1 MKSFISTILTAVFF
15 AAIIGGLGGD
25 AVAQYS
31 LPKTSVAEPV
41 IAEFEYFGG
50 ENYERAIAVSPNV
63 NVSLCVIEGKLAI
76 NGWRRN
82 EVRIY
87 VHHGTKFGF
96 KVLEKSSTDAKPV
109 WISAYSQVTKG
120 GKTGTSDCIRGETV
134 EIDLPV
140 GATLNLKGES
150 IDTTIDTI
158 KKVSVKTAGGDIT
171 VRNVSNGVNAF
182 TYEGDITVEES
193 KGALTLDS
201 TNGNIVVFEAGPSE
215 IGDVFKAKTNSG
227 AISLQRL
234 QHRQIDVWS
243 ISGSVV
249 FDGDILNGG
258 SYSFGTNN
266 GSLRLT
272 LPQNSA
278 FQLLAT
284 YAFGNFASEL
294 PLKVL
299 TENDRE
305 GPVRSIVANIG
316 GGGDAILKLTTNA
329 GLIGIKKQ

>member
-1 MKSFISTILTAVFF
+1 MKHFVSSILTALSV
-15 AAIIGGLGGD
+15 AAIIGGLNG
-25 AVAQYS
+25 VAISQYS
-31 LPKTSVAEPV
+31 LPKSPAGEPV
-41 IAEFEYFGG
+41 IADFAFFGG
-50 ENYERAIAVSPNV
+50 ENYERAIAVSPAV

-87 VHHGTKFGF
+87 VRGGSKFSF
-96 KVLEKSSTDAKPV
+96 KVLEKSPTDSKPV
-109 WISAYSQVTKG
+109 WISAYSHVTKA
-120 GKTGTSDCIRGETV
+120 GKPGTYDCIRGEDV

-140 GATLNLKGES
+140 GATLSLKGES
-150 IDTTIDTI
+150 IDTTIDTLR
-158 KKVSVKTAGGDIT
+158 KVTVKTAGGDIT

-193 KGALTLDS
+193 KGALMLDS
-201 TNGNIVVFEAGPSE
+201 TNGNIFVFDAGPSE

-234 QHRQIDVWS
+234 LHRQIDVWS

-249 FDGDILNGG
+249 FSGDILNGG
-258 SYSFGTNN
+258 SYNFGTNN

-272 LPQNSA
+272 LPQNSSC
-278 FQLLAT
+278 QLSAT
-284 YAFGNFASEL
+284 YALGNFASEL
-294 PLKVL
+294 PLKII
-299 TENDRE
+299 TENDLE

-316 GGGDAILKLTTNA
+316 KGGDAILKLTTNA

>member
-1 MKSFISTILTAVFF
+1 MKRFISKTLTAAFI
-15 AAIIGGLGGD
+15 AAIIGGLSR
-25 AVAQYS
+25 VTVSQYS
-31 LPKTSVAEPV
+31 LPKPPVAEPA
-41 IAEFEYFGG
+41 IADFVYFGS

-63 NVSLCVIEGKLAI
+63 NVSLCVIEGKLSI

-87 VHHGTKFGF
+87 VHNGTKFGF
-96 KVLEKSSTDAKPV
+96 KVLEKTSDSKAV
-109 WISAYSQVTKG
+109 WISAYSQVTKA
-120 GKTGTSDCIRGETV
+120 GKTNTSDCIRGEDV

-150 IDTTIDTI
+150 IDTTIDNV

-234 QHRQIDVWS
+234 FHRQIDVWS

-249 FDGDILNGG
+249 FSGDILNGG

-266 GSLRLT
+266 GSIRLA

-278 FQLLAT
+278 FQLSAT
-284 YAFGNFASEL
+284 YAFGNFVSEL
-294 PLKVL
+294 PLKIL
-299 TENDRE
+299 NENDKE

-316 GGGDAILKLTTNA
+316 AGGDAILKLTTNA
-329 GLIGIKKQ
+329 GQIGIKKQ

>member
-1 MKSFISTILTAVFF
+1 MKTFVSKILTAIFF
-15 AAIIGGLGGD
+15 VAIIGGLSG
-25 AVAQYS
+25 VAISQYS
-31 LPKTSVAEPV
+31 LPKPPAPELV
-41 IAEFEYFGG
+41 IADFAYFGG
-50 ENYERAIAVSPNV
+50 ENYERAIAVSPTV
-63 NVSLCVIEGKLAI
+63 NVSLCVVEGKLSI
-76 NGWRRN
+76 NGWRRE

-87 VHHGTKFGF
+87 VHHGAQFGF
-96 KVLEKSSTDAKPV
+96 KVLEKSPKDSKPV
-109 WISAYSQVTKG
+109 WISAYSRVAKG
-120 GKTGTSDCIRGETV
+120 GKSGTSECIRGEDV

-150 IDTTIDTI
+150 IDTTIDTLR
-158 KKVSVKTAGGDIT
+158 KVSVKTAGGDIT

-193 KGALTLDS
+193 SGAMTLDS

-234 QHRQIDVWS
+234 LHRQIDVWS
-243 ISGSVV
+243 TSGTVV
-249 FDGDILNGG
+249 FSGDILNGG

-272 LPQNSA
+272 VPQNSA
-278 FQLLAT
+278 FQLSAT
-284 YAFGNFASEL
+284 YALGKFASEL
-294 PLKVL
+294 PLKIL
-299 TENDRE
+299 TENDLD

-316 GGGDAILKLTTNA
+316 VGGDALLKLTTNA